1 MGSAAAGSAFSFGV
15 ALGGWLAN
23 SFCQSSWPSF
33 SSAAQVSSFSLRIL
47 PTVTSCLTRSTEV
60 SLTSRLA
67 RRASGRPSGALMA
80 NGAMRTDA
88 LSSNSSVCLARL
100 SL

>member
-1 MGSAAAGSAFSFGV
+1 MA
-15 ALGGWLAN
+15 GWLAN

-47 PTVTSCLTRSTEV
+47 PTITCCLARSMEV

-67 RRASGRPSGALMA
+67 RRASLRPSGALMA
-80 NGAMRTDA
+80 KGAMRTEV
-88 LSSNSSVCLARL
+88 LSSNSSVCLDRL